1 MFGTFLGFG
10 DVPFLPFGIFR
21 NVPKSRNTCHIFIKF
36 EYIHTAHTTNP
47 VPLILVGKDKIK
59 DLSLIP
65 VIQDTIISAS
75 GNSLKEFKSI
85 DRDNTEQILS
95 SELQMSKFIKS
106 DEEQLATE
114 NTIQVQNQTQVST
127 VSEEEPQTGLQTEV
141 VSGGNINAKYT
152 NEYNGV
158 QIKNESKY
166 ELTQEMLTPNI
177 ELENKKDIIIYHT
190 HTCESYTQSTGF
202 EYTPS
207 GNFRTTDLN
216 FSVVRVGRELKDRL
230 TNYGFNVIHDET
242 YHDYP
247 AYSGSYNRSLTSI
260 KNDLV
265 ANPNT
270 QIVID
275 LHRDAVGE
283 GGTYAPTVKIGDDYV
298 AQIMFVIGT
307 DGGGLTHS
315 QWVQNLKYAIKIVEK
330 GNELYPGLFKPIM
343 VRNSRYNQHVAKAA
357 TIMEIGATGNT
368 MDQCLNSMKYLSK
381 VMDEALNK

>member
-1 MFGTFLGFG
+1 MVNMRVIKAKNAIMTLVIMAFLIMLIIKI
-10 DVPFLPFGIFR
+10 FLF
-21 NVPKSRNTCHIFIKF
+21 
-36 EYIHTAHTTNP
+36 
-47 VPLILVGKDKIK
+47 GKDKIK

-85 DRDNTEQILS
+85 DRDNTEQLLS

-127 VSEEEPQTGLQTEV
+127 VSQEEAQTGLQTEV

-166 ELTQEMLTPNI
+166 ELTQEMLTPDI

-260 KNDLV
+260 KNDLA

-275 LHRDAVGE
+275 LHRDAVGARSD
-283 GGTYAPTVKIGDDYV
+283 YAPTVKIGENDEA
-298 AQIMFVIGT
+298 AQIMFVIRDKWT
-307 DGGGLTHS
+307 EDYLI
-315 QWVQNLKYAIKIVEK
+315 L
-330 GNELYPGLFKPIM
+330 
-343 VRNSRYNQHVAKAA
+343 
-357 TIMEIGATGNT
+357 IGIRI
-368 MDQCLNSMKYLSK
+368 
-381 VMDEALNK
+381 

>member
-1 MFGTFLGFG
+1 MVYKGENFMVNMKVIKAKNAIMALVIIAFL
-10 DVPFLPFGIFR
+10 LM
-21 NVPKSRNTCHIFIKF
+21 TLIK
-36 EYIHTAHTTNP
+36 I
-47 VPLILVGKDKIK
+47 ILVGKDKIK

-166 ELTQEMLTPNI
+166 ELTQEMLNPDI

-260 KNDLV
+260 KNDL
-265 ANPNT
+265 ASNPNT

-283 GGTYAPTVKIGDDYV
+283 AGTYAPTVKIGDDYV

>member
-1 MFGTFLGFG
+1 MVNMKVIKAKNAIMTLVIIAFL
-10 DVPFLPFGIFR
+10 IM
-21 NVPKSRNTCHIFIKF
+21 IIIK
-36 EYIHTAHTTNP
+36 I
-47 VPLILVGKDKIK
+47 ILVIKDKLENI
-59 DLSLIP
+59 SFIP
-65 VIQDTIISAS
+65 VIEDTIIATN
-75 GNSLKEFKSI
+75 GNSLKEFKSM
-85 DRDNTEQILS
+85 DRDNIEEILS
-95 SELQMSKFIKS
+95 SELQMSKYIVS
-106 DEEQLATE
+106 NNEEKEEIASE
-114 NTIQVQNQTQVST
+114 NTTNNQDKGNENEVITST
-127 VSEEEPQTGLQTEV
+127 VKEAQTGLTTEV
-141 VSGGNINAKYT
+141 VSGGNINSKYT

-158 QIKNESKY
+158 KIKNESKY
-166 ELTQEMLTPNI
+166 ELTQEMLTPSI
-177 ELENKKDIIIYHT
+177 ELDDKKDVIIYHT
-190 HTCESYTQSTGF
+190 HTCESYTPSPGF
-202 EYTPS
+202 EYTQT
-207 GNFRTTDLN
+207 GNYRTTDLN
-216 FSVVRVGRELKDRL
+216 FSMVRVGRELKNNL

-247 AYSGSYNRSLTSI
+247 AYSGSYNRSLVSV
-260 KNDLV
+260 KNDL
-265 ANPNT
+265 ATNPNT

-283 GGTYAPTVKIGDDYV
+283 GGSYAPTVKIGDEYV

-315 QWVQNLKYAIKIVEK
+315 EWVQNLKFAVKIVEK

>member
-1 MFGTFLGFG
+1 MVNVKVIKAKNAIISFGMIAFLLMILITIIVVGK
-10 DVPFLPFGIFR
+10 
-21 NVPKSRNTCHIFIKF
+21 NKIK
-36 EYIHTAHTTNP
+36 EVSL
-47 VPLILVGKDKIK
+47 VPLIE
-59 DLSLIP
+59 
-65 VIQDTIISAS
+65 DTIILAN
-75 GNSLKEFKSI
+75 GKSLKEFKSM
-85 DRDNTEQILS
+85 DRDNTEKILA
-95 SELQMSKFIKS
+95 SELQMSKYIKEILK
-106 DEEQLATE
+106 EEPE
-114 NTIQVQNQTQVST
+114 NNEVEIAK
-127 VSEEEPQTGLQTEV
+127 EEEKIEEAKTGVGTEII
-141 VSGGNINAKYT
+141 SGGNINNKYT

-166 ELTQEMLTPNI
+166 ELTEDMLTPNI
-177 ELENKKDIIIYHT
+177 NLENKKDIIIYHT
-190 HTCESYTQSTGF
+190 HTCESYTQSAGF

-216 FSVVRVGRELKDRL
+216 FSVVRVGRELKNML
-230 TNYGFNVIHDET
+230 TNYGFNVVHNET

-283 GGTYAPTVKIGDDYV
+283 GGKYAPTVKIGDDYV

-307 DGGGLTHS
+307 DGGGLAHKE
-315 QWVQNLKYAIKIVEK
+315 WVQNLKFAIKIVQK

-368 MDQCLNSMKYLSK
+368 MEQCLNSMKYLSK
-381 VMDEALNK
+381 VMDEALK

>member
-1 MFGTFLGFG
+1 MYKGENFMVNMKVIKAKNAIMALVIIAFL
-10 DVPFLPFGIFR
+10 LM
-21 NVPKSRNTCHIFIKF
+21 TLIK
-36 EYIHTAHTTNP
+36 I
-47 VPLILVGKDKIK
+47 ILVGKDKIK

-166 ELTQEMLTPNI
+166 ELTQEMLTPDI

-260 KNDLV
+260 KNDL
-265 ANPNT
+265 ASNPNT

-283 GGTYAPTVKIGDDYV
+283 AGTYAPTVKIGDDYV

-315 QWVQNLKYAIKIVEK
+315 QWV
-330 GNELYPGLFKPIM
+330 
-343 VRNSRYNQHVAKAA
+343 
-357 TIMEIGATGNT
+357 
-368 MDQCLNSMKYLSK
+368 
-381 VMDEALNK
+381 

>member
-1 MFGTFLGFG
+1 MVNMKVIKAKNAIMTLVIIAFL
-10 DVPFLPFGIFR
+10 IM
-21 NVPKSRNTCHIFIKF
+21 IIIK
-36 EYIHTAHTTNP
+36 I
-47 VPLILVGKDKIK
+47 ILVIKDKLENI
-59 DLSLIP
+59 SFIP
-65 VIQDTIISAS
+65 VIEDIIIATN
-75 GNSLKEFKSI
+75 GNSLKEFKSM
-85 DRDNTEQILS
+85 DRDNIEEILS
-95 SELQMSKFIKS
+95 SELQMSKYIVS
-106 DEEQLATE
+106 NNEEKEEIASE
-114 NTIQVQNQTQVST
+114 NTTNNQDKGNENEVITST
-127 VSEEEPQTGLQTEV
+127 VKEAQTGLTTEV
-141 VSGGNINAKYT
+141 VSGGNINSKYT

-158 QIKNESKY
+158 KIKNESKY
-166 ELTQEMLTPNI
+166 ELTQEMLTPSI
-177 ELENKKDIIIYHT
+177 ELDDKKDVIIYHT
-190 HTCESYTQSTGF
+190 HTCESYTPSPGF
-202 EYTPS
+202 EYTQT
-207 GNFRTTDLN
+207 GNYRTTDLN
-216 FSVVRVGRELKDRL
+216 FSVVRVGRELKNNL

-247 AYSGSYNRSLTSI
+247 AYSGSYNRSLVSV
-260 KNDLV
+260 KNDL
-265 ANPNT
+265 ATNPNT

-283 GGTYAPTVKIGDDYV
+283 GGSYAPTVKIGDEYV

-315 QWVQNLKYAIKIVEK
+315 EWVQNLKFAVKIVEK

>member
-1 MFGTFLGFG
+1 MVNVKVIKAKNAIISFGMIAFLLMILITIIVVGK
-10 DVPFLPFGIFR
+10 
-21 NVPKSRNTCHIFIKF
+21 NKIK
-36 EYIHTAHTTNP
+36 EVSL
-47 VPLILVGKDKIK
+47 VPLIE
-59 DLSLIP
+59 
-65 VIQDTIISAS
+65 DTIILAN
-75 GNSLKEFKSI
+75 GKSLKEFKSM
-85 DRDNTEQILS
+85 DRDNTEKILA
-95 SELQMSKFIKS
+95 SELQMSKYIKEKEILK
-106 DEEQLATE
+106 EEPE
-114 NTIQVQNQTQVST
+114 NNEVEIAK
-127 VSEEEPQTGLQTEV
+127 EEEKIEEAKTGVGTEII
-141 VSGGNINAKYT
+141 SGGNINNKYT

-166 ELTQEMLTPNI
+166 ELTEDMLTPNI
-177 ELENKKDIIIYHT
+177 NLENKKDIIIYHT
-190 HTCESYTQSTGF
+190 HTCESYTQSAGF

-216 FSVVRVGRELKDRL
+216 FSVVRVGRELKNML
-230 TNYGFNVIHDET
+230 TNYGFNVVHNET

-283 GGTYAPTVKIGDDYV
+283 GGKYAPTVKIGDDYV

-307 DGGGLTHS
+307 DGGGLAHKE
-315 QWVQNLKYAIKIVEK
+315 WVQNLKFAIKIVQK

-368 MDQCLNSMKYLSK
+368 MEQCLNSMKYLSK
-381 VMDEALNK
+381 VMDEALK

>member
-1 MFGTFLGFG
+1 MVNVKVIKAKNAIISFGMIAFLLMILITIIVVGK
-10 DVPFLPFGIFR
+10 
-21 NVPKSRNTCHIFIKF
+21 NKIK
-36 EYIHTAHTTNP
+36 EVSL
-47 VPLILVGKDKIK
+47 VPLIE
-59 DLSLIP
+59 
-65 VIQDTIISAS
+65 DTIILAN
-75 GNSLKEFKSI
+75 GKSLKEFKSM
-85 DRDNTEQILS
+85 DRDNTEKILA
-95 SELQMSKFIKS
+95 SELQMSKYIKEKEILK
-106 DEEQLATE
+106 EEPE
-114 NTIQVQNQTQVST
+114 NNEVEITK
-127 VSEEEPQTGLQTEV
+127 EEEKIEEAKTGVGTEII
-141 VSGGNINAKYT
+141 SGGNINNKYT

-166 ELTQEMLTPNI
+166 ELTEDMLTPNI
-177 ELENKKDIIIYHT
+177 NLENKKDIIIYHT
-190 HTCESYTQSTGF
+190 HTCESYTQSAGF

-216 FSVVRVGRELKDRL
+216 FSVVRVGRELKNML
-230 TNYGFNVIHDET
+230 TNYGFNVVHNET

-283 GGTYAPTVKIGDDYV
+283 GGKYAPTVKIGDDYV

-307 DGGGLTHS
+307 DGGGLAHKE
-315 QWVQNLKYAIKIVEK
+315 WVQNLKFAIKIVQK

-368 MDQCLNSMKYLSK
+368 MEQCLNSMKYLSK
-381 VMDEALNK
+381 VMDEALK

>member
-1 MFGTFLGFG
+1 MINMRVIKAKNAIMTLVIIAFLIMLIIKI
-10 DVPFLPFGIFR
+10 FL
-21 NVPKSRNTCHIFIKF
+21 
-36 EYIHTAHTTNP
+36 
-47 VPLILVGKDKIK
+47 LGKDKIK
-59 DLSLIP
+59 DLSFIP
-65 VIQDTIISAS
+65 VIEDTIISTS

-95 SELQMSKFIKS
+95 SELQMSKYIKS
-106 DEEQLATE
+106 NETEKITYE
-114 NTIQVQNQTQVST
+114 NTIQIQNQTQVATIST
-127 VSEEEPQTGLQTEV
+127 EEAQTGLQTEV

-166 ELTQEMLTPNI
+166 ELTQEMLIPDI

-190 HTCESYTQSTGF
+190 HTCGSYTQSTGF

-260 KNDLV
+260 KNDL
-265 ANPNT
+265 AAYPNT

-283 GGTYAPTVKIGDDYV
+283 AGAYAPTVKIGDDYV

-315 QWVQNLKYAIKIVEK
+315 QWIQNLKYAIKIVEK

-368 MDQCLNSMKYLSK
+368 MDQCLNSMKYVSK

>member
-1 MFGTFLGFG
+1 MVNMKVIKAKNAIMTLVIIAFL
-10 DVPFLPFGIFR
+10 IM
-21 NVPKSRNTCHIFIKF
+21 IIIK
-36 EYIHTAHTTNP
+36 I
-47 VPLILVGKDKIK
+47 ILVIKDKLENI
-59 DLSLIP
+59 SFIP
-65 VIQDTIISAS
+65 VIEDTIIATN
-75 GNSLKEFKSI
+75 GNSLKEFKSM
-85 DRDNTEQILS
+85 DRDNIEEILS
-95 SELQMSKFIKS
+95 SELQMSKYIVS
-106 DEEQLATE
+106 NNEEKEEIASE
-114 NTIQVQNQTQVST
+114 NTTNNQDKGNENEVITST
-127 VSEEEPQTGLQTEV
+127 VEEAQTGLTTEV
-141 VSGGNINAKYT
+141 VSGGNINSKYT

-158 QIKNESKY
+158 KIKNESKY
-166 ELTQEMLTPNI
+166 ELTQEMLTPSI
-177 ELENKKDIIIYHT
+177 ELDDKKDVIIYHT
-190 HTCESYTQSTGF
+190 HTCESYTPSPGF
-202 EYTPS
+202 EYTQT
-207 GNFRTTDLN
+207 GNYRTTDLN
-216 FSVVRVGRELKDRL
+216 FSVVRVGRELKNNL

-247 AYSGSYNRSLTSI
+247 AYSGSYNRSLVSV
-260 KNDLV
+260 KNDL
-265 ANPNT
+265 ATNPNT

-283 GGTYAPTVKIGDDYV
+283 GGSYAPTVKIGDEYV

-315 QWVQNLKYAIKIVEK
+315 EWVQNLKFAVKIVEK

>member
-1 MFGTFLGFG
+1 MVNMRVIKAKNAIMTLVIIAFLIMLIIKI
-10 DVPFLPFGIFR
+10 FLF
-21 NVPKSRNTCHIFIKF
+21 
-36 EYIHTAHTTNP
+36 
-47 VPLILVGKDKIK
+47 GKDKIK

-65 VIQDTIISAS
+65 VIQDTIIATS

-85 DRDNTEQILS
+85 DRDNTEQLLS
-95 SELQMSKFIKS
+95 SELQMSKYIKT
-106 DEEQLATE
+106 DETERLGTE

-127 VSEEEPQTGLQTEV
+127 VSQEEAQTGLQTEV

-202 EYTPS
+202 EQTPS

-260 KNDLV
+260 KNDLA